1 MLKTIVVFHLTVVCS
16 VGASAAESPLVIEN
30 PHLLLRFD
38 AGTGAWTGLV
48 DKHAGDDLVVAG
60 AAPVSVAPA
69 PPPVLDSAQ
78 VARAITAGQALDL
91 AGEWFYTPTPPK
103 TEATADFLQ
112 GRFAAVPWVSTPVP
126 SRRGAGDDRLHDRVG
141 DFWYRREFQV
151 PALWQDEELA
161 LVLGAV
167 DDFDEAWLNG
177 ERIGRTGSETPQ
189 AWKTPRIYRFAARQ
203 LRRDGPNVLLLKVT
217 NGAFDGGIDG
227 PVALGTAAH
236 LLVKPPVAPPLTR
249 HDVTRE
255 DGATILRMTAPDGDY
270 EYQAEFALPD
280 DRAAFTRRLSVKNR
294 SADEQ
299 VFQTMFY
306 VTPPLSVGADTAVI
320 FPGSLPVGD
329 TALLSLAD
337 GTSVR
342 PRSSEPL
349 ALLWSE
355 SQQRGVG
362 AWFFCEEEYAP
373 VSVRRAGA
381 GASVGHRQDVI
392 DPPAAWRVDY
402 VGPAVFLVGAWYAR
416 WGAERRPGGVSRRG
430 PAGPGRIAGRTA
442 RHDAVLRP
450 SGRTAGARFPPLW
463 RVPGLDELRPHARAD
478 AH

>member
-1 MLKTIVVFHLTVVCS
+1 M
-16 VGASAAESPLVIEN
+16 
-30 PHLLLRFD
+30 
-38 AGTGAWTGLV
+38 
-48 DKHAGDDLVVAG
+48 
-60 AAPVSVAPA
+60 
-69 PPPVLDSAQ
+69 
-78 VARAITAGQALDL
+78 
-91 AGEWFYTPTPPK
+91 
-103 TEATADFLQ
+103 
-112 GRFAAVPWVSTPVP
+112 
-126 SRRGAGDDRLHDRVG
+126 
-141 DFWYRREFQV
+141 
-151 PALWQDEELA
+151 
-161 LVLGAV
+161 
-167 DDFDEAWLNG
+167 
-177 ERIGRTGSETPQ
+177 
-189 AWKTPRIYRFAARQ
+189 
-203 LRRDGPNVLLLKVT
+203 LLKVT

-255 DGATILRMTAPDGDY
+255 NGATILRMTAPDGDY

-306 VTPPLSVGADTAVI
+306 VTPPLMVGADTAVI

-362 AWFFCEEEYAP
+362 AWFFCEEEFAP

-392 DPPAAWRVDY
+392 IRLQPGESVTLGRQFFW
-402 VGPAVFLVGAWYAR
+402 LAR
-416 WGAERRPGGVSRRG
+416 GTRD
-430 PAGPGRIAGRTA
+430 GR
-442 RHDAVLRP
+442 
-450 SGRTAGARFPPLW
+450 
-463 RVPGLDELRPHARAD
+463 
-478 AH
+478 